1 MKIRCVLFG
10 IDDVLY
16 DASLQLSTARLNAIK
31 AMIEAGLPTDLE
43 TTYRTLE
50 NVVKERGP
58 DYNKHFDTL
67 LEKLGLKWN
76 PRVIAA
82 GVAAYRETSSAY
94 LKPYA
99 ETFPTLLK
107 LREAGY
113 KVGVVSEGR
122 AVKQWQ
128 KLIQLGIQHLFNNVI
143 TPEQIGAQILKP
155 ELFKSIL
162 KTFKVQPKETIF
174 IGNKLETDIL
184 FANKAKI
191 ITVRIRKG
199 EHRTDEPKSIETTPN
214 YEINRLSEVFKIL
227 EKIVRALKAETWKK
241 QEC

>member
-1 MKIRCVLFG
+1 MKIKSVLFD

-31 AMIEAGLPTDLE
+31 AMIEAGLPTDVE
-43 TTYRTLE
+43 MTYRVLQ
-50 NVVKERGP
+50 NVVRECGP
-58 DYNKHFDTL
+58 DYNKHFDVL
-67 LEKLGLKWN
+67 LERLGLKWN

-99 ETFPTLLK
+99 DTFPTLLK

-113 KVGVVSEGR
+113 KIGVVSEGR

-128 KLIQLGIQHLFNNVI
+128 KLIQLGIQHLFDCVVAS
-143 TPEQIGAQILKP
+143 EEIGSVTMKP

-162 KTFKVQPKETIF
+162 KGFKVRPEETIF

-184 FANKAKI
+184 CANKAKVI
-191 ITVRIRKG
+191 SVRIRKG
-199 EHRTDEPKSIETTPN
+199 ENRTQEPESIETSPK
-214 YEINRLSEVFKIL
+214 YEINKLSEVFKIL
-227 EKIVRALKAETWKK
+227 EDIKK
-241 QEC
+241 